1 MKHDSGAD
9 LAVVVEQRL
18 KVLVHLQRLAH
29 QPQVEG
35 ACRSRN
41 GLIVLKLLSF
51 FFISF
56 LQSFHFS

>member
-41 GLIVLKLLSF
+41 GLGR
-51 FFISF
+51 
-56 LQSFHFS
+56 